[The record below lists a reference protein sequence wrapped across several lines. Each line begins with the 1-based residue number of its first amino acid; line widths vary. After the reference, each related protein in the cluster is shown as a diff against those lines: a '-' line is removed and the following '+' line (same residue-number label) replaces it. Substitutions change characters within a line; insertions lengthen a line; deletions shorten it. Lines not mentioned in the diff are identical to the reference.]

1 MAQVDRQAAKKELE
15 EASELRAKA
24 DQLLAIAGT
33 LEHEAERHENDAM
46 NLIAPVRLSRESARR
61 RR

>member
-1 MAQVDRQAAKKELE
+1 MAQIDRQAAKKELE

-24 DQLLAIAGT
+24 DQLVAIAGE

-46 NLIAPVRLSRESARR
+46 DLIAPARPARESSRR